1 MIDPSTE
8 AELLPSEIDI
18 ISVKARNEI
27 LRHLIKMHI
36 LHVDRSWF

>member
-8 AELLPSEIDI
+8 AELLSSEIDI

-27 LRHLIKMHI
+27 LRHLIKMLI

>member
-27 LRHLIKMHI
+27 RHLIKMRI